1 MNYTKRNKQDGSVK
15 VFTKPSVEITNKVT
29 LLANITHKKNAISCN
44 WKHFKQTFGQ
54 IKEENKTSTQKE
66 DKPFA
71 EERYTGPFRKRRKAA
86 VTIDIPHV
94 IQQEETNPEPDLM
107 PVLSKS
113 NNTRVKNIKLTRHI
127 AMDCEMVGVEDGNDS
142 ILARVSLVNKFGDC
156 VYDKFVKATEPV
168 VDYRTHVSGVR
179 PKDMEQG
186 ESFETVQKE
195 VADLLKG
202 RILVGHALSND
213 LKVLFLG
220 HPKRHIRDT
229 SRYKP
234 FRKLTR
240 GWTPGLR
247 TLAAKVLGVTIQQG
261 EHSSVV
267 DARTAMQLYMLY
279 RKEWERGL
287 HSKKKNSADRTV
299 KPRLA
304 VK

>member
-1 MNYTKRNKQDGSVK
+1 MNHTKRNKQAGSGK
-15 VFTKPSVEITNKVT
+15 VSTKHTVEITNEVT
-29 LLANITHKKNAISCN
+29 LLANITQKKNAISCN

-54 IKEENKTSTQKE
+54 IKEENKTSTHKK
-66 DKPFA
+66 DKPCT

-86 VTIDIPHV
+86 DTIYTPHV
-94 IQQEETNPEPDLM
+94 NQRETS
-107 PVLSKS
+107 PVLSNSRPAQTK
-113 NNTRVKNIKLTRHI
+113 TNIKLTRHI
-127 AMDCEMVGVEDGNDS
+127 AMDCEMVGVDDGNDS
-142 ILARVSLVNKFGDC
+142 VLARVSLVNKFGDC

-186 ESFETVQKE
+186 ESFKTVQKE

-202 RILVGHALSND
+202 RVLVGHALSND

-234 FRKLTR
+234 FRKLTK

-247 TLAAKVLGVTIQQG
+247 NLAAKVLGVTIQQG

-267 DARTAMQLYMLY
+267 DARTAMQLYVLY
-279 RKEWERGL
+279 RKEWEASL
-287 HSKKKNSADRTV
+287 HSKKTNSAGR
-299 KPRLA
+299 A

>member
-1 MNYTKRNKQDGSVK
+1 MNHTKRNKRAGSGK
-15 VFTKPSVEITNKVT
+15 VSTKHSVDITNEVT

-54 IKEENKTSTQKE
+54 VKEENKTSAHKE
-66 DKPFA
+66 DRPST

-86 VTIDIPHV
+86 VTTDTPHV
-94 IQQEETNPEPDLM
+94 DQRETNPEPGST
-107 PVLSKS
+107 PVPSK
-113 NNTRVKNIKLTRHI
+113 NNSTTTKNKIKLTRHI

-156 VYDKFVKATEPV
+156 VYDKFVRATEPV

-202 RILVGHALSND
+202 RVLVGHALSND

-234 FRKLTR
+234 FRKLTK

-279 RKEWERGL
+279 RKEWEGAL
-287 HSKKKNSADRTV
+287 HSKKTLRRQTAR
-299 KPRLA
+299 
-304 VK
+304 